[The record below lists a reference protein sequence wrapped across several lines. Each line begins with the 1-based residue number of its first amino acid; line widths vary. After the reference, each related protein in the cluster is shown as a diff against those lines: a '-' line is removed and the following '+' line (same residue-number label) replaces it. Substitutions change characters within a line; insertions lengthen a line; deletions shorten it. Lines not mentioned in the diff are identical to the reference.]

1 MVLEIPVDGSNEV
14 PDAEP
19 VTNVPEQ
26 PAYEEPSNVEPQTP
40 VPKRG
45 RPKKE
50 ASGSLRAEGAAP
62 PKPIPVLKRPVGR
75 PRKTENQ
82 PQRKEQA
89 APPEEPFRATLGSL
103 SSVELLKELMDRKR
117 ASDRE
122 ARTNL
127 YKSFVL

>member
-1 MVLEIPVDGSNEV
+1 MVLEIPVDAEV

-19 VTNVPEQ
+19 VTNVPE
-26 PAYEEPSNVEPQTP
+26 PASEPNEEPPNEPQTP
-40 VPKRG
+40 APKRG

-50 ASGSLRAEGAAP
+50 AP
-62 PKPIPVLKRPVGR
+62 PPPAPVLKRPVGR

>member
-1 MVLEIPVDGSNEV
+1 MVLEIPVDAEV

-19 VTNVPEQ
+19 VTNVPE
-26 PAYEEPSNVEPQTP
+26 PASEPNEEPPNEPQTP